1 MSRRPASKSNY
12 VLMDMKRGVYL
23 GLDPVASRI
32 WQSLSEH
39 GDVARAAAELCEDF
53 DVEPER
59 ALTDVE
65 SWVRELLEEK
75 GLVVTRA
82 APPGE

>member
-1 MSRRPASKSNY
+1 MER
-12 VLMDMKRGVYL
+12 VFGC
-23 GLDPVASRI
+23 GL
-32 WQSLSEH
+32 LY
-39 GDVARAAAELCEDF
+39 RAAAELCEDF

-59 ALTDVE
+59 ALADVE
-65 SWVRELLEEK
+65 SWVRELEEK